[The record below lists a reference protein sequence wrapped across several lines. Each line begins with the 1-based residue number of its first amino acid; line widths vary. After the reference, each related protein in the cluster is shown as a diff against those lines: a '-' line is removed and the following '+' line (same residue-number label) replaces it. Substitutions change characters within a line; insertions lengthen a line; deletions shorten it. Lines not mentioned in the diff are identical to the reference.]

1 MTYYDSP
8 HNRPNCEEILMKKDL
23 WTLNKEKL
31 EINDKLKNIIASK
44 ERENKLTIYSMLRSV
59 INSIENSSSDL
70 SSPEQRDEVSQKNK
84 N

>member
-1 MTYYDSP
+1 
-8 HNRPNCEEILMKKDL
+8 MKKDL

-59 INSIENSSSDL
+59 TNSIENSSSDL